1 MLFNKSI
8 KVLHGPDSLCCG
20 PRKFIKLR
28 EPPIATLRLNGHIL
42 AIYIDDQINVE
53 LTLDE

>member
-8 KVLHGPDSLCCG
+8 KVLQGPDSLCCG
-20 PRKFIKLR
+20 PRKFIKQR
-28 EPPIATLRLNGHIL
+28 KPPIVTLRLNRHVL
-42 AIYIDDQINVE
+42 AIYIDDQINVG